1 MMPESTQ
8 PGEASASAALV
19 FGVAAAL
26 AAIFGVVDVFAL
38 DTRFLAVPAVVS
50 GVLGVLAVVSGVVAV
65 ARRTP
70 DRIKAGVALGLGLL
84 AAAVSWAAIVRGI
97 ERL

>member
-1 MMPESTQ
+1 MPESTQ
-8 PGEASASAALV
+8 RGEASASAAQV

-50 GVLGVLAVVSGVVAV
+50 GVLGLLAVVSGVVAL

-70 DRIKAGVALGLGLL
+70 ERVKAGVAVALGLL
-84 AAAVSWAAIVRGI
+84 AVAVSWASVVRGI